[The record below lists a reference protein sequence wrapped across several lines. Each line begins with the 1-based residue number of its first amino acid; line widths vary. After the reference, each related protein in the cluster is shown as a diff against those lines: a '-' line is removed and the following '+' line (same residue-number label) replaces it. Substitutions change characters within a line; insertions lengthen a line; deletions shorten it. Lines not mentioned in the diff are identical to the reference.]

1 MFLIS
6 AKPKLGSD
14 SEWLTAMSGN
24 RISDPKVFA
33 EFMLVKTSRTFALN
47 IQVLPLGL
55 RQQVLLSYLF
65 CRMADTLEDDAELG
79 QDRKVQLLRNFKN
92 IFASP
97 TGWQSRVAS
106 FLADLPTEWSQS
118 TSRWDRLLVAHSAYI
133 FPQLFDFSESVVRA
147 ISNCICEMCDGM
159 IEFTTRVNTMLIQSI
174 EELDKYCYYVAGT
187 VGNLLSQ
194 LFVIHSPL
202 ISQKKATRLNAL
214 SVSFGLGLQLTNI
227 LKDIED
233 DRSRNVSYIPQ
244 SLLAVQNL
252 NVENFSN
259 PLYKMQSRKI
269 MTQLLL
275 KAKSHLAD
283 ALEYTCLLPRMEPRL
298 RLFCLWPLFMALET
312 LSVLADQSQTENK
325 ISRKR
330 VSRIVLKTSLACG
343 SNTWLRSMFNASLA
357 EFNQQLEKK

>member
-1 MFLIS
+1 M
-6 AKPKLGSD
+6 
-14 SEWLTAMSGN
+14 SEN
-24 RISDPKVFA
+24 RISDPKAFA

-55 RQQVLLSYLF
+55 RRQVLLSYLF
-65 CRMADTLEDDAELG
+65 CRMADTLEDDTELA
-79 QDRKVQLLRNFKN
+79 QDQKIQLLHSFKN
-92 IFASP
+92 IFSSQ
-97 TGWQSRVAS
+97 TDWESRVAR
-106 FLADLPTEWSQS
+106 FLADLPTEWTHS
-118 TSRWDRLLVAHSAYI
+118 TSRWDRLLVVQSATI
-133 FPQLFDFSESVVRA
+133 FPQLFEFSESVVAA

-159 IEFTTRVNTMLIQSI
+159 IEFTVRANAILILSI
-174 EELDKYCYYVAGT
+174 EDLDKYCYYVAGT

-202 ISQKKATRLNAL
+202 ISQKKAKQLNAL

-244 SLLAVQNL
+244 FLLAVQNL
-252 NVENFSN
+252 STENFSN
-259 PLYKMQSRKI
+259 PLYKPQSRKI

-283 ALEYTCLLPRMEPRL
+283 ALAYTCLLPRMEPRL

-312 LSVLADQSQTENK
+312 LSVLADPNQTENK